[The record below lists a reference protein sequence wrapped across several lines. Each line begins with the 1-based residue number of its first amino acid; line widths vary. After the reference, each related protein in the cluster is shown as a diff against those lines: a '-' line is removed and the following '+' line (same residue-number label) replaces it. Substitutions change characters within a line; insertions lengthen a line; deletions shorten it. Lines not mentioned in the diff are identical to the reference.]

1 MSGYRTPAWRPS
13 GFIAPDWKLSLML
26 LGAWMIGGVM
36 VAGILPGKSNPNRR
50 TASRA
55 LHPPATVLRDAG
67 RAAPLQPS
75 RLTPTQPPYLY
86 FPLTLRTHADPPP
99 TPAAVTT
106 ASLKFYKID
115 FEDQRERVS
124 IRIQPAGA
132 EVNRG
137 NPISIEFYPG
147 SHCAFGDGYA
157 CANVYLAGNG
167 EQVTFLTVHSGIGG
181 EGEPFRRA
189 VEGAWINQALY
200 PLPQVQAN
208 LEALTGAKVSLSQGG
223 KSQDGFRLAALVRV
237 PAEGVGAYFRS
248 PVSAALRLAARSNPG
263 LKSYLEPNQPLLVF
277 ETCGWK
283 MPGEPWADGVTST
296 SGSVYLGVIVEG
308 KK

>member
-1 MSGYRTPAWRPS
+1 
-13 GFIAPDWKLSLML
+13 ML
-26 LGAWMIGGVM
+26 LGAWLIGGVLI
-36 VAGILPGKSNPNRR
+36 ARTLPEKSNPNRR
-50 TASRA
+50 TASRD
-55 LHPPATVLRDAG
+55 LPPPATVLRDVG
-67 RAAPLQPS
+67 SAAPLQPTH
-75 RLTPTQPPYLY
+75 LTPTQPAYLY
-86 FPLTLRTHADPPP
+86 FPLTLRAQADPMP
-99 TPAAVTT
+99 TPTIEAAAT
-106 ASLKFYKID
+106 LKFYKID

-124 IRIQPAGA
+124 IRIQPANE

-157 CANVYLAGNG
+157 CANAYLAGNG
-167 EQVTFLTVHSGIGG
+167 GPVIFLTVHSGIGG

-208 LEALTGAKVSLSQGG
+208 LEALSGAKVSLSQRD

-248 PVSAALRLAARSNPG
+248 PVSAALGLAARSNPG

-296 SGSVYLGVIVEG
+296 SGSVYLGVIVKG
-308 KK
+308 K